1 MPMNLSVRSAVE
13 GHGFCRA
20 AAMNIIKPPARDVG
34 RSLRSE
40 RYKEMSKIKKLIDGI
55 NAGIQSIKERG
66 DETDTITMTLPG
78 MQKAVHEDMSDGAG
92 KAD

>member
-1 MPMNLSVRSAVE
+1 
-13 GHGFCRA
+13 
-20 AAMNIIKPPARDVG
+20 MNIIKPPARDVG

-55 NAGIQSIKERG
+55 NAGIQSTKELG